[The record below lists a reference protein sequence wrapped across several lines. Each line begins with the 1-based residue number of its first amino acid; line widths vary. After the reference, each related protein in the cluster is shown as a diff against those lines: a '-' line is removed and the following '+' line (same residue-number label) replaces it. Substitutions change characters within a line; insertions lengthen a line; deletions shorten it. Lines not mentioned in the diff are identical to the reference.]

1 MSKKVVLV
9 ADDLGLSSE
18 INRAIVHSHV
28 DGALDA
34 ACLMMGQPGT
44 GEAVELARAHPSLE
58 VGWHLHLCDSQ
69 PVTAERWP
77 WGASPARAGWS
88 LGLSRA
94 ARELARQEIGRQWE
108 LFRATRLP
116 CRFVNCHHHLH
127 AHPFVYRT
135 LLETI
140 GPDFAGWIRLGSL
153 RTMDGSFRPAQR
165 IAFALANLFQYRR
178 RARSRLPSPD
188 TLWGV
193 DRIFRMDAAEVRAAV
208 ADLPDGWH
216 EFLFHP
222 RTLSCQDTL
231 CLTALRSSRS
241 S

>member
-1 MSKKVVLV
+1 MSKKAVLV
-9 ADDLGLSSE
+9 ADDLGLTSE

-28 DGALDA
+28 AGALDA

-44 GEAVELARAHPSLE
+44 AEAVQIARDHPGLE
-58 VGWHLHLCDSQ
+58 VGWHLHLCDSR
-69 PVTAERWP
+69 PVTVPAWP
-77 WGASPARAGWS
+77 WDASPARAGWS

-94 ARELARQEIGRQWE
+94 ARELARREIARQWE
-108 LFRATRLP
+108 LFRETGLP

-140 GPDFAGWIRLGSL
+140 GPDFPGWIRLGSL
-153 RTMDGSFRPAQR
+153 RAMGGGIRPA
-165 IAFALANLFQYRR
+165 FAAANLFQDRR
-178 RARSRLPSPD
+178 RAASRLPSPG

-193 DRIFRMDAAEVRAAV
+193 DRIFRMDADEVGNALGR
-208 ADLPDGWH
+208 LPEGWH

-222 RTLSCQDTL
+222 RTLSCQDTS
-231 CLTALRSSRS
+231 CLVSLRAWRSSS